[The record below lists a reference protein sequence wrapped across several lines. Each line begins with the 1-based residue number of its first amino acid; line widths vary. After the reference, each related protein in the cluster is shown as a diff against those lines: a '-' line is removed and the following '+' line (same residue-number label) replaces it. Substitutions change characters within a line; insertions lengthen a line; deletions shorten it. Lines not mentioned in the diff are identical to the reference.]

1 MTHYKN
7 WFHELH
13 VLEQPGY
20 VEIGDDTVHQ
30 IQHVGNVP
38 LATHDGQFK
47 HMADVLHVPTITK
60 NLVSVGQMVE
70 QGLQVKFNEHGCY
83 VEDLKD
89 NCRLVAK
96 GNRIGRMFTLDVK
109 MPTANDNV
117 LYTQKNAVI
126 ADADIWH
133 KRIGHVNIQ

>member
-1 MTHYKN
+1 
-7 WFHELH
+7 
-13 VLEQPGY
+13 
-20 VEIGDDTVHQ
+20 
-30 IQHVGNVP
+30 
-38 LATHDGQFK
+38 
-47 HMADVLHVPTITK
+47 MADVLHVPTIAK

-83 VEDLKD
+83 VEDLK
-89 NCRLVAK
+89 NNRRLVAK
-96 GNRIGRMFTLDVK
+96 GNIIGRMFTLDVK
-109 MPTANDNV
+109 MPAINDNV

>member
-1 MTHYKN
+1 
-7 WFHELH
+7 
-13 VLEQPGY
+13 
-20 VEIGDDTVHQ
+20 
-30 IQHVGNVP
+30 
-38 LATHDGQFK
+38 
-47 HMADVLHVPTITK
+47 
-60 NLVSVGQMVE
+60 MVE

-109 MPTANDNV
+109 MPTTNDNV

-133 KRIGHVNIQ
+133 KRIGHVNIQRLKSMQSKNVVTGLPNF